1 MKKVI
6 FIIIILLLSSCASQ
20 RIQKENSE
28 IPHPI
33 PPVAKKIFTSYTMH
47 GVELKDNYAWMIDGT
62 RTDTAVVKYIEAE
75 NLYADAILSEMSAL
89 RDTIYNEII
98 NRIGEEDVNAP
109 TRWGD
114 YYYYSRRE
122 QGKPYLIYC
131 RKFKSVSAPEEIVLD
146 LNKLA
151 QGHEFFSVGKREYSP
166 DQKLLAY
173 TVDVTGD
180 ERYTLYIKDIEAD
193 TLLSE
198 EIYPVNDVE
207 WANDNKTIFYV
218 TPSEDNLK
226 SKRAYRRVL
235 GTEAADDEL
244 LYTEQDDAFYVWF
257 GRTRSDDYIV
267 LGTNSRTT
275 SDVRY
280 LAVDEPMGDFKLFK
294 PRKHGVKYY
303 ATNHDDT
310 WYIRTNESAPNY
322 KLMTSDKNDTQKWE
336 TFIPHNDSVYIDGYD
351 VFENYL

>member
-33 PPVAKKIFTSYTMH
+33 PPVAKKISTSYTMH

-122 QGKPYLIYC
+122 EGKPYLVYC

-151 QGHEFFSVGKREYSP
+151 QGHDFFSVSKREYSP

-173 TVDVTGD
+173 SVDVTGD
-180 ERYTLYIKDIEAD
+180 ERYTLYIKDVIAD
-193 TLLSE
+193 TLLADQ
-198 EIYPVNDVE
+198 IYPLNDVE
-207 WANDNKTIFYV
+207 WANDNSTIFYV
-218 TPSEDNLK
+218 APNEDNLK
-226 SKRAYRRVL
+226 SKLAYRHIL
-235 GTEAADDEL
+235 GTDQSEDEL
-244 LYTEQDDAFYVWF
+244 LYKENDNAFYVWF

-275 SDVRY
+275 SDARY
-280 LAVDEPMGDFKLFK
+280 LDADDPAGEFILFK
-294 PRKHGVKYY
+294 PRQQDIKYY
-303 ATNHDDT
+303 MTN
-310 WYIRTNESAPNY
+310 
-322 KLMTSDKNDTQKWE
+322 
-336 TFIPHNDSVYIDGYD
+336 NDSV
-351 VFENYL
+351 